1 MEKNKKCCSMLL
13 KVAVFIILISF
24 LVIFCFVF
32 GNLINKKKQQENNN
46 IDNNVN
52 NSINSSVNNN
62 VNNNVNNDVNND
74 INTTM
79 KDNKNRN
86 SSSTNNVEIE
96 YSIGEGGDGLEYKVA
111 EVSVKID
118 SSGAIISFESHK
130 NSGIDIDTSIYEK
143 YKELKKNIDI
153 DKEKFLELV
162 ALINEKFY
170 KLESDLSDNSVLDGG
185 SAYITVKN
193 KGNDTSYTVG
203 GYAVRN
209 EIFSEIQS
217 KIYETIG
224 GYNVINNFRENEIKQ
239 FIENREN
246 DISKYLDSLR
256 KN

>member
-1 MEKNKKCCSMLL
+1 MEKNKKCNSKLL
-13 KVAVFIILISF
+13 KVAAFIILISF
-24 LVIFCFVF
+24 LVAFGFVS
-32 GNLINKKKQQENNN
+32 GKLINKKKQKENNN

-52 NSINSSVNNN
+52 NS
-62 VNNNVNNDVNND
+62 VNNDVN
-74 INTTM
+74 TTI

-118 SSGAIISFESHK
+118 SSGAIISFKSHK
-130 NSGIDIDTSIYEK
+130 NSGIDINTDIYEK

-170 KLESDLSDNSVLDGG
+170 KLKSDLSDNSVLDGG
-185 SAYITVKN
+185 SAHITVKN

-209 EIFSEIQS
+209 EIFSEIES

-224 GYNVINNFRENEIKQ
+224 GHSVINNFRENEIKQ
-239 FIENREN
+239 FIKNREN